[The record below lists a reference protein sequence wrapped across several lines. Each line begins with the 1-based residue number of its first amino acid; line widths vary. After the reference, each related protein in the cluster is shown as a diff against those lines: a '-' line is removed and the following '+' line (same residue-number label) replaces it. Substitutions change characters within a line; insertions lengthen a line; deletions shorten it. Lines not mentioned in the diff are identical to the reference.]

1 MSQQVFRDAV
11 VLRCDKRLPGSL
23 AGPGSNESC
32 DSPLK
37 LPETVHPHAENLAAL
52 LSMHWKRLFAIAVFS
67 IGLLPIAP
75 AQSGSP
81 TASAKGV
88 LHRLMPHL
96 APQFQLTLVPRPDH
110 KDYFRISGTRGHI
123 RVQAATQPTLLY
135 GVNWYL
141 KYVAH
146 LNVSPNGLQLGP
158 PNLVLPAPASPIEK
172 PALYPWRY
180 ALNENVDGYSAP
192 YWDEKRWQHEID
204 ILALSGINA
213 VLIERGMDLVLY
225 QTFRDSG
232 YSDEA
237 IRNWIVQPA
246 HQNWQLMGN
255 MCCFQA
261 PISMELLEK
270 RSRSAQQLIAT
281 LRSLGIMPVLPGYYG
296 IVPADFAS
304 IQPGA
309 HVITQGDW
317 NGFTRPGWLDP
328 LDPNFDKLAAS
339 FYRHQHALYGDSAI
353 YDMEI
358 FQEGG
363 AAGNVSVPAA
373 AKKVQ
378 EALKRVHPDALWM
391 LLGWQQNPTQELL
404 SSLDT
409 SQVLIAEIE
418 QGRVPRENRDS
429 EFRGA
434 SWLYGGLW
442 EFGGRTTMGAPLYD
456 YAVRLPQMAKRP
468 GSRIAGTALFTEGL
482 DTNPYAFDL
491 YTEMA
496 WHKDPVNLTQWTDA
510 YAIRRYGADDPHA
523 RSAWQILLK
532 TAYGYR
538 ADGNKDHGERD
549 ASQDS
554 LFNSQ
559 PSLTA
564 TRAATWSPDIL
575 RYNPADFAP
584 ALTELLQVA
593 PALRSTET
601 YSYDLV
607 DVARQAMANE
617 SRRLLPLINQ
627 AYETRDK
634 TAFASLTKQWLRDM
648 QLQNNLLETNQF
660 FLLGRWLSFVPPWA
674 SSPAEL
680 DRLNYDA
687 RSILTTWGDR
697 HASEFGLHE
706 YGNRDWAGLT
716 SDYYL
721 PRWQMYFDSLS
732 TSLASGQTPKP
743 VDWYAFGDRWN
754 HSRKVYDVNPQG
766 DPYNAAL
773 AIARTLHLAPNQQP
787 EAHE

>member
-1 MSQQVFRDAV
+1 MAKNFAKLVGVRCRRFLAITIASAV
-11 VLRCDKRLPGSL
+11 
-23 AGPGSNESC
+23 
-32 DSPLK
+32 
-37 LPETVHPHAENLAAL
+37 
-52 LSMHWKRLFAIAVFS
+52 
-67 IGLLPIAP
+67 LLPVAY
-75 AQSGSP
+75 AQSQSP
-81 TASAKGV
+81 TAAAEGV
-88 LHRLMPHL
+88 LRRLMPHL
-96 APQFQLTLVPRPDH
+96 AAQFQLALVPRPDH
-110 KDYFRISGTRGHI
+110 KDYFRISGSRGHI
-123 RVQAATQPTLLY
+123 SVEAATQPTVLY

-146 LNVSPNGLQLGP
+146 LQVSPNGRQLGSP
-158 PNLVLPAPASPIEK
+158 DLVMPAPDSPIEK

-180 ALNENVDGYSAP
+180 ALNENVDGYSSP
-192 YWDEKRWQHEID
+192 YWDQKRWQHEID
-204 ILALSGINA
+204 ILALSGTNA
-213 VLIERGMDLVLY
+213 ILIERGMDLVLY

-255 MCCFQA
+255 MCCFEA

-270 RSRSAQQLIAT
+270 RSRSAQQIIAT

-304 IQPGA
+304 VHPGA

-328 LDPNFDKLAAS
+328 LDPNFDKLAES
-339 FYRHQHALYGDSAI
+339 FYRHQHDLYGDSAI

-363 AAGNVSVPAA
+363 AAGNVPVPAA
-373 AKKVQ
+373 AKRVQ
-378 EALKRVHPDALWM
+378 QALLRVHPDALWM
-391 LLGWQQNPTQELL
+391 LMGWQQNPTQELL

-409 SQVLIAEIE
+409 SHVLIAEIE

-456 YAVRLPQMAKRP
+456 YAVRFPRMAKRP

-482 DTNPYAFDL
+482 DTNPFAFDL

-496 WHKDPVNLTQWTDA
+496 WRKDPVDLPHWTDA
-510 YAIRRYGADDPHA
+510 YATRRYGADDPHA

-559 PSLTA
+559 PSLTT
-564 TRAATWSPDIL
+564 TRAATWAPDVL

-601 YSYDLV
+601 YRYDLV

-617 SRRLLPLINQ
+617 SRRLLPLIKQ
-627 AYETRDK
+627 AYESKDK
-634 TAFASLTKQWLRDM
+634 VAFAGLTKQWLEDM
-648 QLQNNLLETNQF
+648 RLQDNLLKTNEF

-674 SSPAEL
+674 SSATEL
-680 DRLNYDA
+680 DRLKYDA

-697 HASEFGLHE
+697 HASEYGLHE
-706 YGNRDWAGLT
+706 YGNRDWADLT
-716 SDYYL
+716 GDYYM

-732 TSLASGQTPKP
+732 ISLASGVPPKSI
-743 VDWYAFGDRWN
+743 DWYAFGDTWN
-754 HSRKVYDVNPQG
+754 HSQRVYEGDPQG
-766 DPYNAAL
+766 DSYNAAL
-773 AIARTLHLAPNQQP
+773 AIARALHLAPNQKP

>member
-1 MSQQVFRDAV
+1 M
-11 VLRCDKRLPGSL
+11 
-23 AGPGSNESC
+23 
-32 DSPLK
+32 
-37 LPETVHPHAENLAAL
+37 L
-52 LSMHWKRLFAIAVFS
+52 LKRLF
-67 IGLLPIAP
+67 PIALLTVLSLWTTTQ
-75 AQSGSP
+75 AQSP
-81 TASAKGV
+81 TAPAEGV
-88 LHRLMPHL
+88 LQRLMPHL
-96 APQFQLTLVPRPDH
+96 APQFSLALVPRPDH
-110 KDYFRISGTRGHI
+110 KDYFRITGTSGHI
-123 RVQAATQPTLLY
+123 RVDAATQPTLLY

-146 LNVSPNGLQLGP
+146 LQVSPNGNQLGAAD
-158 PNLVLPAPASPIEK
+158 LTLPAPKAPIEK
-172 PALYPWRY
+172 ATLYPWRY

-192 YWDEKRWQHEID
+192 YWDQERWQHEID

-213 VLIERGMDLVLY
+213 ILIERGMDLVLY
-225 QTFRDSG
+225 QTFRDAG

-261 PISMELLEK
+261 PISIELLQK
-270 RSRSAQQLIAT
+270 RSNSAKQLIAI
-281 LRSLGIMPVLPGYYG
+281 LRSLGITPVLPGYYG

-304 IQPGA
+304 LHPGA

-328 LDPNFDKLAAS
+328 RDPNFDKLAAS
-339 FYRHQHALYGDSAI
+339 FYRHQQALYGDSAI
-353 YDMEI
+353 YDMEV

-363 AAGNVSVPAA
+363 AAGDVPVPAA
-373 AKKVQ
+373 AQKIQ
-378 EALKRVHPDALWM
+378 QALAHAHPDAIWLM
-391 LLGWQQNPTQELL
+391 MGWQQNPTQELL

-409 SQVLIAEIE
+409 SRVLIADIE
-418 QGRVPRENRDS
+418 QGRIPRNDRDR

-456 YAVRLPQMAKRP
+456 YAVRFPQMAKLP
-468 GSRIAGTALFTEGL
+468 GSRIVGTAIFTEGM
-482 DTNPYAFDL
+482 DTNPFAFDL

-496 WHKDPVNLTQWTDA
+496 WHADPVDLTEWTDA
-510 YAIRRYGADDPHA
+510 YTIRRYGADDPHA
-523 RSAWQILLK
+523 RHAWQIILK

-538 ADGNKDHGERD
+538 ADGNMQHGERD
-549 ASQDS
+549 AAHDS
-554 LFNSQ
+554 VFNSQ

-564 TRAATWSPDIL
+564 TRAATWSPDVL
-575 RYNPADFAP
+575 RYNPAEFAP

-593 PALRSTET
+593 SGLRSSET
-601 YSYDLV
+601 YRYDLV
-607 DVARQAMANE
+607 DVARQVLANE
-617 SRRLLPLINQ
+617 SRRLLPLIKR
-627 AYETRDK
+627 AYDSKDK
-634 TAFASLTKQWLRDM
+634 VAFAKLTKEWLHDM
-648 QLQNNLLETNQF
+648 ELQNNLLETNQF

-697 HASEFGLHE
+697 KASEYGLHE

-732 TSLASGQTPKP
+732 ASLDTGAPPKP
-743 VDWYAFGDRWN
+743 IDWYAFGDRWN
-754 HSRKVYDVNPQG
+754 HNQKIYAATPHG
-766 DPYNAAL
+766 DSYTAAL
-773 AIARTLHLAPNQQP
+773 TIARTLHLEPNQH

>member
-1 MSQQVFRDAV
+1 M
-11 VLRCDKRLPGSL
+11 LPKQFF
-23 AGPGSNESC
+23 AI
-32 DSPLK
+32 PL
-37 LPETVHPHAENLAAL
+37 LAASL
-52 LSMHWKRLFAIAVFS
+52 VTASTRAES
-67 IGLLPIAP
+67 PTAP
-75 AQSGSP
+75 AQ
-81 TASAKGV
+81 AV
-88 LHRLMPHL
+88 LQRLMPNL
-96 APQFQLTLVPRPDH
+96 APQFQLALIPKPGR
-110 KDYFRISGTRGHI
+110 KDYFRITGIQGHI
-123 RVQAATQPTLLY
+123 RVEAATQPTLLY

-141 KYVAH
+141 KFVAH
-146 LNVSPNGLQLGP
+146 LQISPNGSQLGA
-158 PNLVLPAPASPIEK
+158 PNLTLPAPDAPIEK

-192 YWDEKRWQHEID
+192 YWDQQRWQHEID
-204 ILALSGINA
+204 ILALSGTNA
-213 VLIERGMDLVLY
+213 ILIERGMDLVLY
-225 QTFRDSG
+225 QTFRDAG
-232 YSDEA
+232 YSDQA

-255 MCCFQA
+255 MCCFQG

-270 RSRSAQQLIAT
+270 RSRSAQQLIAS
-281 LRSLGIMPVLPGYYG
+281 LRSLGITPVLPGYYG

-304 IQPGA
+304 LHPGA

-328 LDPNFDKLAAS
+328 RDPNFDKLAAS

-363 AAGNVSVPAA
+363 AAGDVPVAEA

-378 EALKRVHPDALWM
+378 QALMRDHPNALWM

-409 SQVLIAEIE
+409 SHVLIAEIE
-418 QGRVPRENRDS
+418 QGRIPREDRDR

-456 YAVRLPQMAKRP
+456 YAVRLPKMSAKP
-468 GSRIAGTALFTEGL
+468 NSRIVGTAIFTEGM
-482 DTNPYAFDL
+482 DTNPFAFDL

-496 WHKDPVNLTQWTDA
+496 WHANPVTLTEWTDA
-510 YAIRRYGADDPHA
+510 YAIRRYGANDPHA
-523 RSAWQILLK
+523 QSAWQILLK

-538 ADGNKDHGERD
+538 ADGNTQHGERD

-554 LFNSQ
+554 IFNAQ

-564 TRAATWSPDIL
+564 TRAATWSPDVL
-575 RYNPADFAP
+575 RYNPSDLAP

-593 PALRSTET
+593 PTLRSTET
-601 YSYDLV
+601 YQYDLV
-607 DVARQAMANE
+607 DVARQTMANE
-617 SRRLLPLINQ
+617 GRRLLPLIKQ
-627 AYETRDK
+627 AYDTKDK
-634 TAFASLTKQWLRDM
+634 ITFAKLTKEWLRDM
-648 QLQNNLLETNQF
+648 ELQNQLLQTSPF
-660 FLLGRWLSFVPPWA
+660 FLLGKWLSFVPPWA
-674 SSPAEL
+674 SSPEEL

-697 HASEFGLHE
+697 KASEYGLHE

-716 SDYYL
+716 SDYYMV
-721 PRWQMYFDSLS
+721 RWQMYFDSLS
-732 TSLASGQTPKP
+732 TALDTVETPKAI
-743 VDWYAFGDRWN
+743 DWYAFGDQWN
-754 HSRKVYDVNPQG
+754 HSQKTYAATPHGDSYD
-766 DPYNAAL
+766 AAL
-773 AIARTLHLAPNQQP
+773 AIAHTLHLAPNQQS
-787 EAHE
+787 EAHQ

>member
-1 MSQQVFRDAV
+1 M
-11 VLRCDKRLPGSL
+11 LLKHLL
-23 AGPGSNESC
+23 TIILI
-32 DSPLK
+32 SPA
-37 LPETVHPHAENLAAL
+37 TAQAQ
-52 LSMHWKRLFAIAVFS
+52 SS
-67 IGLLPIAP
+67 TAP
-75 AQSGSP
+75 AE
-81 TASAKGV
+81 GV
-88 LHRLMPHL
+88 LQRLMPHL
-96 APQFQLTLVPRPDH
+96 APQFQLALIPRPGH

-123 RVQAATQPTLLY
+123 RVEAATQPTLLY

-146 LNVSPNGLQLGP
+146 LQISPNGLQLGP
-158 PNLVLPAPASPIEK
+158 PNLTLPGPDAPIEK
-172 PALYPWRY
+172 PVLYPWRY

-192 YWDEKRWQHEID
+192 YWDQDRWQHEID
-204 ILALSGINA
+204 ILAMSGTNA

-246 HQNWQLMGN
+246 HLNWQLMGN
-255 MCCFQA
+255 MCCFQG

-270 RSRSAQQLIAT
+270 RSHSAQQLIAA
-281 LRSLGIMPVLPGYYG
+281 LRSLGITPVLPGYYG

-304 IQPGA
+304 LHPGA

-328 LDPNFDKLAAS
+328 LDANFDKLAES

-363 AAGNVSVPAA
+363 AAGDVPVHAA

-378 EALKRVHPDALWM
+378 QALMRAHHDALWM

-409 SQVLIAEIE
+409 SHVLIAEIE
-418 QGRVPRENRDS
+418 QGRIPREDRDR

-468 GSRIAGTALFTEGL
+468 GSRIVGTAIFTEGL
-482 DTNPYAFDL
+482 DTNPFAFDL

-496 WHKDPVNLTQWTDA
+496 WHADPVDLSRWTDA
-510 YAIRRYGADDPHA
+510 YATRRYGADDPHA
-523 RSAWQILLK
+523 RRAWQILLK

-538 ADGNKDHGERD
+538 ADGNMQHGERD
-549 ASQDS
+549 AAHES

-564 TRAATWSPDIL
+564 TRAATWSPDVL
-575 RYNPADFAP
+575 RYAPADFAP

-593 PALRSTET
+593 PELRSTET
-601 YSYDLV
+601 YRYDLV

-617 SRRLLPLINQ
+617 SRLLLPLIKQ
-627 AYETRDK
+627 AYDSKDK
-634 TAFASLTKQWLRDM
+634 VAFASLTKEWLHDM
-648 QLQNNLLETNQF
+648 DLQNNLLQTSPF
-660 FLLGRWLSFVPPWA
+660 FLLGRWLSFVPLWA

-697 HASEFGLHE
+697 KASEDGLHE

-716 SDYYL
+716 SDYYM

-732 TSLASGQTPKP
+732 TALGSGDAPKSI
-743 VDWYAFGDRWN
+743 DWYAFGERWN
-754 HSRKVYDVNPQG
+754 HSRKVYSATPQG
-766 DPYNAAL
+766 DPYTAAL
-773 AIARTLHLAPNQQP
+773 AIARTLHLAPSQQL

>member
-1 MSQQVFRDAV
+1 ML
-11 VLRCDKRLPGSL
+11 LRRLLFTSFFIISL
-23 AGPGSNESC
+23 LLRPALIS
-32 DSPLK
+32 
-37 LPETVHPHAENLAAL
+37 AE
-52 LSMHWKRLFAIAVFS
+52 
-67 IGLLPIAP
+67 
-75 AQSGSP
+75 SP
-81 TASAKGV
+81 TSAAEGV
-88 LHRLMPHL
+88 LQRLMPHL
-96 APQFQLTLVPRPDH
+96 ASQFELALVPKPDN
-110 KDYFRISGTRGHI
+110 KDYFRITGTRGHI
-123 RVQAATQPTLLY
+123 RVEAATQPTLLY

-146 LNVSPNGLQLGP
+146 LQVSTNGLQLGP
-158 PNLVLPAPASPIEK
+158 SNLTLEAPKTTIEK
-172 PALYPWRY
+172 PALYRWRY

-192 YWDEKRWQHEID
+192 YWDQKRWQREID
-204 ILALSGINA
+204 ILALSGTNA
-213 VLIERGMDLVLY
+213 ILIERGMDLVLY
-225 QTFRDSG
+225 QTFRDAG

-281 LRSLGIMPVLPGYYG
+281 LRNLGITPVLPGYYG

-304 IQPGA
+304 LHPGA

-328 LDPNFDKLAAS
+328 RDPNFDELAES

-363 AAGNVSVPAA
+363 AAGDVPVPEA

-378 EALKRVHPDALWM
+378 QALMRVHPNALWM

-409 SQVLIAEIE
+409 SHVLIAEIE
-418 QGRVPRENRDS
+418 QGRVPREDRDK

-456 YAVRLPQMAKRP
+456 YAVRLPNMAKRS
-468 GSRIAGTALFTEGL
+468 GSRIVGTAIFTEGL
-482 DTNPYAFDL
+482 DTNPFAFDL

-496 WHKDPVNLTQWTDA
+496 WHADPVDLGEWTDE
-510 YAIRRYGADDPHA
+510 YAVRRYGADDSHA
-523 RSAWQILLK
+523 RRAWQILLK

-538 ADGNKDHGERD
+538 ADGNMKHGERD

-554 LFNSQ
+554 VFNSQ

-564 TRAATWSPDIL
+564 TRAATWSPDVL
-575 RYNPADFAP
+575 RYNPDEFAP

-593 PALRSTET
+593 PALRSGET
-601 YSYDLV
+601 YRYDLV
-607 DVARQAMANE
+607 DVVRQTMANE
-617 SRRLLPLINQ
+617 SRRLLPLIKQ
-627 AYETRDK
+627 AYDSKDKAVFARLTRE
-634 TAFASLTKQWLRDM
+634 WLRDM
-648 QLQNNLLETNQF
+648 ELQDKLLQTSPF

-697 HASEFGLHE
+697 KASEYGLHE

-716 SDYYL
+716 SDYYMV
-721 PRWQMYFDSLS
+721 RWQMYFDSLS
-732 TSLASGQTPKP
+732 TSLDTGEAPKTI
-743 VDWYAFGDRWN
+743 DWYGFGDRWN
-754 HSRKVYDVNPQG
+754 HSQKAYDATPRG
-766 DPYNAAL
+766 DSYDAAL
-773 AIARTLHLAPNQQP
+773 AIARALQLAPSQQS
-787 EAHE
+787 EAHQ

>member
-1 MSQQVFRDAV
+1 MG
-11 VLRCDKRLPGSL
+11 LR
-23 AGPGSNESC
+23 
-32 DSPLK
+32 
-37 LPETVHPHAENLAAL
+37 HL
-52 LSMHWKRLFAIAVFS
+52 LSTSFLLL
-67 IGLLPIAP
+67 GLLIRP
-75 AQSGSP
+75 AMTFAESP
-81 TASAKGV
+81 TLAVEGV
-88 LHRLMPHL
+88 LQRLMPQL
-96 APQFQLTLVPRPDH
+96 ARQFDLALVPRPDN
-110 KDYFRISGTRGHI
+110 KDYFRIAGTRGHI
-123 RVQAATQPTLLY
+123 RVEAATQPTLLY

-146 LNVSPNGLQLGP
+146 LQVSTNGVQLG
-158 PNLVLPAPASPIEK
+158 APGLILAAPKTAIEK
-172 PALYPWRY
+172 PALYRWRY
-180 ALNENVDGYSAP
+180 GLNENVDGYSAP
-192 YWDEKRWQHEID
+192 YWNEERWQREID
-204 ILALSGINA
+204 ILALNGTNA

-225 QTFRDSG
+225 QTFRDAG

-281 LRSLGIMPVLPGYYG
+281 LRRLGITPVLPGYYG

-304 IQPGA
+304 LHPGA

-328 LDPNFDKLAAS
+328 RDSNFDKLAES

-363 AAGNVSVPAA
+363 ASGDVPVPEA
-373 AKKVQ
+373 AKQVQ
-378 EALKRVHPDALWM
+378 RALLRAHPDALWM

-409 SQVLIAEIE
+409 NHVLIAEIE
-418 QGRVPRENRDS
+418 QGRIPREDRDK

-456 YAVRLPQMAKRP
+456 YAVRLPEMAKRA
-468 GSRIAGTALFTEGL
+468 GSHIAGTAIFTEGL
-482 DTNPYAFDL
+482 DTNPMAFDL

-496 WHKDPVNLTQWTDA
+496 WHADAVSLSDWTDE
-510 YAIRRYGADDPHA
+510 YALRRYGAVDSHA
-523 RSAWQILLK
+523 KRAWQILLK

-538 ADGNKDHGERD
+538 ADGNMQHGERD

-564 TRAATWSPDIL
+564 TRAATWSPDVL
-575 RYNPADFAP
+575 RYNPDEFAP

-593 PALRSTET
+593 PGLRTTET
-601 YSYDLV
+601 YRYDLV
-607 DVARQAMANE
+607 DVARQTMANE
-617 SRRLLPLINQ
+617 GRRLLPLIKQ
-627 AYETRDK
+627 AYDSKDK
-634 TAFASLTKQWLRDM
+634 AAFVRLTQEWLRDM
-648 QLQNNLLETNQF
+648 ELQDKLLQTSPY

-697 HASEFGLHE
+697 KASEYGLHE

-716 SDYYL
+716 SDYYR
-721 PRWQMYFDSLS
+721 PRWRMYFDSLAD
-732 TSLASGQTPKP
+732 SLATEEAPKSI
-743 VDWYAFGDRWN
+743 DWYAFGDRWN
-754 HSRKVYDVNPQG
+754 HSQKSYAAVPQG
-766 DPYNAAL
+766 DSYPAAL
-773 AIARTLHLAPNQQP
+773 AIAHALHLAPNQ
-787 EAHE
+787 